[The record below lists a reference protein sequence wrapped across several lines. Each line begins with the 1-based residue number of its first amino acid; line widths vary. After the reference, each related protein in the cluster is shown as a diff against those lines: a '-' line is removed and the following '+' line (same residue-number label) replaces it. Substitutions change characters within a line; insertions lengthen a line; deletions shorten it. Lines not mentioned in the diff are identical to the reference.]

1 MPILV
6 RDYMTPSP
14 HTVGGDQPLA
24 VAHAFMRENGIRHL
38 PVLHGGKLVGV
49 VSQRDLYFLETLA
62 GVDPN
67 TVKVEEA
74 MTAEPFTV
82 APNDDLRSVAA
93 EMAKH
98 RYGTAIVCDP
108 SGLVRG
114 IFTTTDALRALAG

>member
-1 MPILV
+1 MSILV
-6 RDYMTPSP
+6 RDFMTHGP
-14 HTVGGDQPLA
+14 HTVGGEQPLA
-24 VAHAFMRENGIRHL
+24 IAHAFMRENGIRHL

-62 GVDPN
+62 GVDPKS
-67 TVKVEEA
+67 VKVVEA

-82 APNDDLRSVAA
+82 GPDDDLRTVAA

-98 RYGTAIVCDP
+98 RYGAAIVLEN
-108 SGLVRG
+108 GHVRG